1 MKLLGLGDQFVYLLG
16 TGLVGMG
23 IMDFMDEEEGE
34 NADGDGEDDDLFG
47 DGMGEEMDDDFG
59 GMDDGMEMDDDFGGM
74 DDGMEMDDDFG
85 GMDDGMGGGGEEFG
99 MGGGGGGGGAATQE
113 LENRIDELEN
123 EVAEI
128 SSTVGTVR
136 SENEQISAKVDDTEE
151 NVRKLLEIY
160 EMVTRGVNPFVDDV
174 QGGGMG
180 GDGFDGAGGGGGSF
194 GLFDG
199 EEETEEE
206 EDLDDDVADA
216 EAESF
221 FEDDFEEE
229 ADDEFEDDFE
239 EEADEEFEDDFEA
252 DAADDLGFDDP
263 DEGMGDDAFG
273 DGMDMD
279 GGMDMGGDMDDDG
292 DDGGQAGGSTF
303 AELKE
308 EYESGDADWANG
320 EETASEVDTEVE
332 PEPEPDPDLD
342 PEPEPEPTV
351 ESEPDDGGFEFEEP
365 ADSTDTAETEPVATE
380 TRQSGLDSKPYL
392 AELPSGY
399 VADLVVMEWL
409 EFLVTEFGP
418 EDAVR
423 TITYYG
429 DIGWVSESVEEE
441 LLAYV
446 GGFADVEEVDPDET
460 GPATLAIDDHIQSLT
475 FLSQLTGDA
484 VQRKIVEHCAQIR
497 GGSDGIQR

>member
-1 MKLLGLGDQFVYLLG
+1 MKLLGLGDQFVYLFG

-34 NADGDGEDDDLFG
+34 NADADGGDDDLFG
-47 DGMGEEMDDDFG
+47 DGMGGEMDDDFGGMDDDFG
-59 GMDDGMEMDDDFGGM
+59 GMDDGMEMDEGM
-74 DDGMEMDDDFG
+74 GDEMDDWAD
-85 GMDDGMGGGGEEFG
+85 GGGDEEFG
-99 MGGGGGGGGAATQE
+99 MGAGGGGATQE

-160 EMVTRGVNPFVDDV
+160 EMVTRGVNPFVDEV

-180 GDGFDGAGGGGGSF
+180 GEGFEAGGGEGSF

-206 EDLDDDVADA
+206 PDLDDDVADA

-221 FEDDFEEE
+221 FEDDFEDE
-229 ADDEFEDDFE
+229 ADDEGFEDDFE
-239 EEADEEFEDDFEA
+239 DE
-252 DAADDLGFDDP
+252 AADDLGFDDP
-263 DEGMGDDAFG
+263 DEAMGEDAFDG
-273 DGMDMD
+273 DGMEMD
-279 GGMDMGGDMDDDG
+279 DDLDDDG
-292 DDGGQAGGSTF
+292 DDGGGQAGGSTF

-320 EETASEVDTEVE
+320 EEAAAADAEA
-332 PEPEPDPDLD
+332 EPEPDP
-342 PEPEPEPTV
+342 EPAV
-351 ESEPDDGGFEFEEP
+351 ENAPDDGEFEFEEP
-365 ADSTDTAETEPVATE
+365 ADADSVEPAEPEPVAAE
-380 TRQSGLDSKPYL
+380 TRRSGLDSKPYL
-392 AELPSGY
+392 AELPNGY
-399 VADLVVMEWL
+399 VSDLVVMEWL

-418 EDAVR
+418 DDAVR

-460 GPATLAIDDHIQSLT
+460 GPATLAIDDHIRSLT

>member
-1 MKLLGLGDQFVYLLG
+1 MKLIGLGDQFVYLLG

-34 NADGDGEDDDLFG
+34 SADVDGEDDDLFG
-47 DGMGEEMDDDFG
+47 DGMGGEMDDDFG
-59 GMDDGMEMDDDFGGM
+59 GMDDDFGGMDAGMEMDD
-74 DDGMEMDDDFG
+74 
-85 GMDDGMGGGGEEFG
+85 GMGDEMNDWADGGGDDEFG
-99 MGGGGGGGGAATQE
+99 MGGGGGGGATQE

-160 EMVTRGVNPFVDDV
+160 EMVTRGVNPFVDEA
-174 QGGGMG
+174 QGGMG
-180 GDGFDGAGGGGGSF
+180 GGGFDGGGGEGSF

-199 EEETEEE
+199 DEDEEE
-206 EDLDDDVADA
+206 ESELDDDVADA

-221 FEDDFEEE
+221 FEDDFDEE
-229 ADDEFEDDFE
+229 D
-239 EEADEEFEDDFEA
+239 DEEFDDGFEE

-263 DEGMGDDAFG
+263 DEGMGDDALDG

-279 GGMDMGGDMDDDG
+279 GDIDDGMEMDDG
-292 DDGGQAGGSTF
+292 DGGQAGGSTF

-320 EETASEVDTEVE
+320 EEAAAEADAETE
-332 PEPEPDPDLD
+332 PESEPD
-342 PEPEPEPTV
+342 PEPTV
-351 ESEPDDGGFEFEEP
+351 EDATDDGGFEFEEP
-365 ADSTDTAETEPVATE
+365 ANSADPAETEPVATE

-418 EDAVR
+418 DDAVQ

-460 GPATLAIDDHIQSLT
+460 GPATLAIDDHIRSLT
-475 FLSQLTGDA
+475 FLSQLTDDA

>member
-1 MKLLGLGDQFVYLLG
+1 MKLIGLTDQFVYLLG
-16 TGLVGMG
+16 TGVVGMG

-34 NADGDGEDDDLFG
+34 NVDADGGGDDLFG
-47 DGMGEEMDDDFG
+47 DGMGGEMDDDFG
-59 GMDDGMEMDDDFGGM
+59 EMDDSMGMDGGM
-74 DDGMEMDDDFG
+74 GMDAEMDDWVDG
-85 GMDDGMGGGGEEFG
+85 GDDDEFG
-99 MGGGGGGGGAATQE
+99 MGGGGGGVTQE

-128 SSTVGTVR
+128 SSTVSTVR

-174 QGGGMG
+174 QQGGMG
-180 GDGFDGAGGGGGSF
+180 GDAFGAGGDGEGGF

-199 EEETEEE
+199 DEDEEES
-206 EDLDDDVADA
+206 DLDGDVADA

-221 FEDDFEEE
+221 FDDDFEDE
-229 ADDEFEDDFE
+229 DDEFDDFG
-239 EEADEEFEDDFEA
+239 EDA
-252 DAADDLGFDDP
+252 GDDLGFDDP
-263 DEGMGDDAFG
+263 DEGMGGESLESEGASDEG
-273 DGMDMD
+273 
-279 GGMDMGGDMDDDG
+279 
-292 DDGGQAGGSTF
+292 GGQAGGSTF

-308 EYESGDADWANG
+308 EYESGDADWAEGDG
-320 EETASEVDTEVE
+320 EAA
-332 PEPEPDPDLD
+332 EPEPDADVDAEVD
-342 PEPEPEPTV
+342 PEPTTE
-351 ESEPDDGGFEFEEP
+351 DDGGFEFEEP
-365 ADSTDTAETEPVATE
+365 AETEPVEPAT
-380 TRQSGLDSKPYL
+380 TANSSGLDGKPYL
-392 AELPSGY
+392 AALPSGY

-418 EDAVR
+418 QDAVR

-429 DIGWVSESVEEE
+429 DIGWISESVEEE

-446 GGFADVEEVDPDET
+446 GGFADVDEVDPEET

-484 VQRKIVEHCAQIR
+484 VQRRIVEHCAQIR
-497 GGSDGIQR
+497 GGNDGIQR